1 MVWNHGLST
10 SRTGYPKLMPMAA
23 NASGGIVVM
32 RKVHDACHIQ
42 LMNIVKIEK
51 A

>member
-1 MVWNHGLST
+1 MQVEEL
-10 SRTGYPKLMPMAA
+10 LM
-23 NASGGIVVM
+23 M